1 MRTLHAVSMKERFV
15 ASGAYHFYKGDQ
27 ARKGTEYWSIHEQ
40 GDGSLF
46 IRIDLDLREREYDP
60 ESWLVEVLLHAQTR
74 RVERFDLHLYNTQGV
89 LKQNL
94 VFFEDYVQIGYSLN
108 HGERQYQERPLPEHY
123 ALALG
128 TNLLFGL
135 AIAQISRQ
143 IQVEVPTFF
152 SFDVFDPEFEFE
164 PCIVLSDKGDD
175 SLTIAGQT
183 LACRKYQF
191 DCGGQGYVWLD
202 EYGIMLQK
210 DIPDRYRVML
220 SAYARRPEEK
230 EQSR

>member
-1 MRTLHAVSMKERFV
+1 MRYLHAVSMKERFV
-15 ASGAYHFYKGDQ
+15 ASGMYHFFKGDQ
-27 ARKGTEYWSIHEQ
+27 ARKGVEYWSIHEQ

-60 ESWLVEVLLHAQTR
+60 ESWLAEVLLQGQTG
-74 RVERFDLHLYNTQGV
+74 RVERFDLHLYNMQGV
-89 LKQNL
+89 LKQNI
-94 VFFEDYVQIGYSLN
+94 VFFEDYVQIGYSIN
-108 HGERQYQERPLPEHY
+108 DGERQYEERPLPQNY

-135 AIAQISRQ
+135 AVAQMSRQ

-164 PCIVLSDKGDD
+164 PCITLADEGEDRVMIGGH
-175 SLTIAGQT
+175 A

-191 DCGGQGYVWLD
+191 DCGGRGYAWLD
-202 EYGIMLQK
+202 EHDIMLK
-210 DIPDRYRVML
+210 KEVPDRYQVVL
-220 SAYARRPEEK
+220 GAYARRPEAK
-230 EQSR
+230 EQSE